1 MSLKYWSFLI
11 TAFTLLLSAVVLTQP
26 ASANPNSQV
35 VYQTP
40 TPLPDGRI
48 LYIVQP
54 NDSCLRI
61 ELLTGVT
68 VEQLR
73 TLNKLDQDCTLS
85 IGKELL
91 LAIVTPEPTATI
103 NPEISP
109 TPLLPTPTPIKGNGT
124 ICLMLYNDING
135 DGFQGNNELL
145 IGGGAVSITDR
156 LGQVSETG
164 MTTANPDSPFCKD
177 VPEGEYNV
185 SVAIPDGYN
194 PTTSTS
200 LSIVVQAGSQGYAN
214 FGAQISSKLIEN
226 QPSDANIT
234 PENNPGSNTGD
245 LLLAILGGLL
255 ILLGLALAI
264 YILVMRR
271 QV

>member
-1 MSLKYWSFLI
+1 MSLKYWSVVI
-11 TAFTLLLSAVVLTQP
+11 TALILLLSAVVLTQP
-26 ASANPNSQV
+26 ASANPPAQV

-68 VEQLR
+68 IEQLR

-109 TPLLPTPTPIKGNGT
+109 TPLLPTPTPIKGNGI
-124 ICLMLYNDING
+124 ICLTLYNDING
-135 DGFQGNNELL
+135 DGFQGTNELL
-145 IGGGAVSITDR
+145 IGGGAISITDR

-164 MTTANPDSPFCKD
+164 MTTTNPDSPFCKD
-177 VPEGEYNV
+177 VPEGEYTV
-185 SVAIPDGYN
+185 SLAIPDGYN

-214 FGAQISSKLIEN
+214 FGAQISSKVIEN
-226 QPSDANIT
+226 QPSVSNGT
-234 PENNPGSNTGD
+234 QENNSTGSSD

-255 ILLGLALAI
+255 ILMGLALAI

-271 QV
+271 QA